1 MALFEFLLTRGTAL
15 CREVDGQS
23 GKTDRLT
30 TIHTHAEVEAC
41 HALRCQFHL
50 VQFRGIASK
59 LGSIE
64 RCAEIR
70 HRQVSL
76 IRHAGVGRRRRL
88 VPKTLYSGAKFVQK
102 NGLALPQEAL

>member
-1 MALFEFLLTRGTAL
+1 L

-59 LGSIE
+59 LGSIK

-76 IRHAGVGRRRRL
+76 IRHARVGHRRRL
-88 VPKTLYSGAKFVQK
+88 IAKTLYSDTQFVQK
-102 NGLALPQEAL
+102 NCSALPQEVL